1 MTVLRQSQ
9 GEAMSTESVVR
20 SGKLSEVG
28 GVRAGERIAM
38 TPPDPERNDVSDPET
53 RSFRQI
59 FASSML
65 RFAEEAR
72 IRRHYRIERDRWVLE
87 AQA

>member
-1 MTVLRQSQ
+1 
-9 GEAMSTESVVR
+9 MSTQSMVH
-20 SGKLSEVG
+20 SGELSEIVG
-28 GVRAGERIAM
+28 ARKGERIAS
-38 TPPDPERNDVSDPET
+38 TPPDPERNDYLSDPET

-59 FASSML
+59 FAASML

-72 IRRHYRIERDRWVLE
+72 LRRHYRIERDRWVLE